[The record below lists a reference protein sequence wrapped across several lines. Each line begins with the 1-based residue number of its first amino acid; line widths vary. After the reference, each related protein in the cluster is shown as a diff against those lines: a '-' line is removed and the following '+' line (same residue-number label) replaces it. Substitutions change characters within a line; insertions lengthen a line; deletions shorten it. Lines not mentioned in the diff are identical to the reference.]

1 MVREDVMKREATYV
15 VVNVTVKHIDDNGK
29 LIGVRESETA
39 KIPVN
44 QFESGMCSMVYE
56 YHKRNNHTL
65 GTVPRTSRDYRK
77 SFVKLF
83 QRWIVDN
90 FLYAE

>member
-1 MVREDVMKREATYV
+1 MKRVATHAV
-15 VVNVTVKHIDDNGK
+15 VSMTVKYVDESGK
-29 LIGVRESETA
+29 IIGVTEREEAS
-39 KIPVN
+39 IPLN

-90 FLYAE
+90 FLNVG